1 MASAALTGTTQTY
14 DLTGLAED
22 IEDVIYNISPTAT
35 PLFTMAKKKK
45 ADGKFHQWQTDA
57 LAAAAANAQVEGGDA
72 TFAAASPTTLLG
84 NYTQIFAKTV
94 MVSGTADAVKK
105 YGRAEEFAYQIA
117 KKGKELKR
125 DIEYSLVRNSHSTAG
140 AAASARLSA
149 GIESMIVGNAQ
160 ESGATTTTPAYAS
173 GLWGTPTDG
182 TSATLTEAIVVAAL
196 QMAWADGGDPS
207 VIMANATAKHKFASF
222 AGASTFAGTYDA
234 QRGKAQGMVVGA
246 VDVYVSDFGSH
257 RIVLNRHQ
265 RDEVILCLDPDHVA
279 VATLRPIK
287 YTELAKTGD
296 ADKGQILTELCLV
309 VTNPDAH
316 AKIHNFV
323 A

>member
-1 MASAALTGTTQTY
+1 MAAALLGTTTKY
-14 DLTGLAED
+14 NLNGLAED
-22 IEDVIYNISPTAT
+22 VEEVISNISPTDT

-45 ADGKFHQWQTDA
+45 ATNTQHQWQTDA
-57 LAAAAANAQVEGGDA
+57 LAAAAANAQIDGGDA
-72 TFAAASPTTLLG
+72 TFATVTATTMLS

-94 MVSGTADAVKK
+94 MVSGTADAVRK

-140 AAASARLSA
+140 VYASARLSA

-173 GLWGTPTDG
+173 GLWSAPTDG
-182 TSATLTEAIVVAAL
+182 TAATLTESVVVAAL
-196 QMAWADGGDPS
+196 QSAWEDGGDPS
-207 VIMANATAKHKFASF
+207 VIMTNATAKRKFAGF
-222 AGASTFAGTYDA
+222 AGATTFAGTYDTA
-234 QRGKAQGMVVGA
+234 KGRAQGMIVGA

-257 RIVLNRHQ
+257 KIVLNRHM

-287 YTELAKTGD
+287 FEALAKTGD
-296 ADKGQILTELCLV
+296 AEKGQIITELCLV

-316 AKIHNFV
+316 AKIHNYV

>member
-1 MASAALTGTTQTY
+1 MAALLGTNKTY
-14 DLTGLAED
+14 NLEGLAED
-22 IEDVIYNISPTAT
+22 VEDVIHNISPTDT
-35 PLFTMAKKKK
+35 PLFTMAKKKT
-45 ADGKFHQWQTDA
+45 ANATQHQWQTDA
-57 LAAAAANAQVEGGDA
+57 LAAAAANAQLEGDDA
-72 TFAAASPTTLLG
+72 TFATVSPTVMLS
-84 NYTQIFAKTV
+84 NYTQIFSKTV

-140 AAASARLSA
+140 AYASARLSA

-173 GLWGTPTDG
+173 GVWSAPTDG
-182 TSATLTEAIVVAAL
+182 TAATLTEAIVVAAL
-196 QMAWADGGDPS
+196 QSAWADGGDPS
-207 VIMANATAKHKFASF
+207 VIMTNATAKRKFAGF
-222 AGASTFAGTYDA
+222 AGASTFAGTYDS
-234 QRGKAQGMVVGA
+234 QRGKSQGMIVGA

-257 RIVLNRHQ
+257 KIVLNRHM

-287 YTELAKTGD
+287 YSQLAKTGD

-316 AKIHNFV
+316 AKVHNYV
-323 A
+323 S